1 MAICAVL
8 SFVITVL
15 TMVCPGPGAAEPPV
29 SRLDQMISPVSVPTV
44 NEDPRITTELRPMYL
59 YTSIPDSFVTRGGD
73 YSVVA
78 VQARLA
84 ITDRIGFI
92 ATKDGYIYL
101 RPDNKIPGV
110 VGDND
115 GFANIA
121 FGFKGSVWQDEASA
135 SIVTLGMRYEA
146 PTGNTRVLQG
156 QYLREGDGVL
166 NPFLS
171 ASKGFDDFHMQLY
184 TGPRVGISGG
194 DTSFWDLSVHLDY
207 RLFERFYPVLE
218 FNWIHSL
225 DGGRRLP
232 IAQEGFDLVNLG
244 ASASSGN
251 SVATVAFGT
260 RVRICKQLDFGVTG
274 EYPMTSREDIIGWR
288 VTTDLIWRP
297 LGWDFALF

>member
-1 MAICAVL
+1 MRVALCTLVATAAL
-8 SFVITVL
+8 AA
-15 TMVCPGPGAAEPPV
+15 PGAVSAEPPV

-59 YTSIPDSFVTRGGD
+59 YTTIPGSFVTGGGH

-78 VQARLA
+78 VQARVA

-101 RPDNKIPGV
+101 RPDNEIPGV
-110 VGDND
+110 VENKD

-184 TGPRVGISGG
+184 TGPRVGISDG
-194 DTSFWDLSVHLDY
+194 DTSFWDLSVHFDY
-207 RLFERFYPVLE
+207 RLFERLYPLLE

-244 ASASSGN
+244 ASESSGN
-251 SVATVAFGT
+251 SVATIAFGT
-260 RVRICKQLDFGVTG
+260 RVRLFDGLDFGITG

-288 VTTDLIWRP
+288 ITTDLIWRP
-297 LGWDFALF
+297 AGWDFALFR